1 MSLNGIMINVS
12 EAEYTHLMR
21 GIESLLANLSNDP
34 RYRAGTERDE
44 IADLLEEL
52 CEHKATFNPETEL
65 AAKQYEEIQ
74 HLNAII
80 QNHENEAQ
88 EYRFL
93 LRKSAVYY
101 KRIGSM
107 VTKNSPSE
115 FSDGLDKACRKESE
129 EIALHLYNSARV

>member
-12 EAEYTHLMR
+12 EAELEILLQAMCDLVHRTDVPHHKRLE
-21 GIESLLANLSNDP
+21 IESL
-34 RYRAGTERDE
+34 YT
-44 IADLLEEL
+44 EL
-52 CEHKATFNPETEL
+52 CDNTASFNPETEL
-65 AAKQYEEIQ
+65 AVKQYEKIQ